1 MVDGDRAGELA
12 DGSGGDPQVHAHLAG
27 VPGAIEVIGEE
38 LAERRAVDSA
48 TLAKALGGWRGMVD
62 SSLPTLVFVI
72 AFMASGQLLNVAVW
86 AAVGAGALMALWR
99 LVRRQSVQ
107 QVLSGFLGVALAAF
121 IASKTGNASDF
132 YLPGLLI
139 NAAYAAALVISVLVG
154 WPAIG
159 LGIGAVTGNLK
170 GWRGDRRLKRLYSLV
185 TLLWAGM
192 FLLKLAVQVPLYLMG
207 SVGALGFAKIA
218 MGLPLMVLV
227 AWITY
232 RILRPELARA
242 GASAGRSS
250 TS

>member
-1 MVDGDRAGELA
+1 MEPAGDSIGETAGSVVEQ
-12 DGSGGDPQVHAHLAG
+12 PEVHAHLAG

-38 LAERRAVDSA
+38 LIEQRPVGSA
-48 TLAKALGGWRGMVD
+48 ALAKALGGWRGMVD
-62 SSLPTLVFVI
+62 SSLPTLVFVV
-72 AFMASGQLLNVAVW
+72 AFLISGQQLNVAVW
-86 AAVGAGALMALWR
+86 AAVIAGAAMALWR

-107 QVLSGFLGVALAAF
+107 QVLGGFLGVALAAF

-139 NAAYAAALVISVLVG
+139 NAAYAGALMVSVVVG

-159 LGIGAVTGNLK
+159 LGIGAFTGDPT
-170 GWRGDRRLKRLYSLV
+170 GWRRNRRLKKAYSLA
-185 TLLWAGM
+185 TLLWAAM

-218 MGLPLMVLV
+218 MGLPLTILV

-232 RILRPELARA
+232 RLLRPEMAMARA
-242 GASAGRSS
+242 AGGGVR
-250 TS
+250 